1 MKMIYENCNFFLIA
15 LQIYFFSE
23 KKAAQTNNF
32 LQLNFTFH
40 LYSYLYSFLR
50 LRILLWKDSTHGNKS
65 PAITIDNGSPIKI
78 N

>member
-1 MKMIYENCNFFLIA
+1 MKIVNFFLELFKFI
-15 LQIYFFSE
+15 FFLT
-23 KKAAQTNNF
+23 KKAAQMNNF

-50 LRILLWKDSTHGNKS
+50 LRSLFWKDSINGNKS
-65 PAITIDNGSPIKI
+65 PAITMETGSPIKI